1 MDLEEVNRR
10 ARLSIRERD
19 GKFPA
24 LFDAVLAD
32 AGIEAVLNGVR
43 MPRTNAVMERWVQT
57 RGRELLDR
65 TRDPGSG
72 IRDPGSG
79 IRDQRHL
86 LPALPEF
93 EHFPHVHRPH
103 QGNANA
109 RPIDPLAPRITDPD
123 QIACLEIRRRDRRG
137 RESRRPQIRF
147 LLRRRA
153 DVTGTG
159 PWPGLHP

>member
-79 IRDQRHL
+79 ISGICSPPCR
-86 LPALPEF
+86 
-93 EHFPHVHRPH
+93 
-103 QGNANA
+103 NSS
-109 RPIDPLAPRITDPD
+109 I
-123 QIACLEIRRRDRRG
+123 
-137 RESRRPQIRF
+137 F
-147 LLRRRA
+147 LMC
-153 DVTGTG
+153 TG
-159 PWPGLHP
+159 PTRAMRTPAR